1 MKAWLGIGVLVFVGV
16 AGWRVGGSLSPDALS
31 MAVGVLFGVLAGVPT
46 ALLVM
51 AGGRSRTTAEETP
64 RMRRGERAA
73 GYEGGYGGGYEGGN
87 PRGSYPPAY
96 WPHQPAPPP
105 VIVLAGPQGMGQ
117 GWGQPPALNVPQP
130 GWTPRPDRQF
140 TVVGDRDG
148 LLDDWQ

>member
-1 MKAWLGIGVLVFVGV
+1 MKAWLGVGALVFVGV

-51 AGGRSRTTAEETP
+51 AGGRSRSAAEETL
-64 RMRRGERAA
+64 RARQAERAA
-73 GYEGGYGGGYEGGN
+73 ARGGEYGGSSGG
-87 PRGSYPPAY
+87 GYPPAY
-96 WPHQPAPPP
+96 WPHQSMPPQPP

-117 GWGQPPALNVPQP
+117 GWGQPPALHAPQP